1 MKRRGRPI
9 LGAVAG
15 FFCFLG
21 LTAVLLTLG
30 VFNLG
35 SIVVPILPVAGF
47 VLGIVIGLVAPF
59 GGGAGVLEVPGTEP
73 PPG

>member
-21 LTAVLLTLG
+21 LTALLLTFG
-30 VFNLG
+30 VFDLG
-35 SIVVPILPVAGF
+35 SIVVGILPLAGI
-47 VLGIVIGLVAPF
+47 VVGIVIGLVAPF
-59 GGGAGVLEVPGTEP
+59 GGGSMAPEVTGTETP
-73 PPG
+73 AG